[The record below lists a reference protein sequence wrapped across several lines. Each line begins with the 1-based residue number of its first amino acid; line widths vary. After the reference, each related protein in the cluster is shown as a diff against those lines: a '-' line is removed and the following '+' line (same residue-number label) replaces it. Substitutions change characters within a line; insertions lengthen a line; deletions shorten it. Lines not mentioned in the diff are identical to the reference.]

1 MDIAALNLSVRFD
14 QVEGA
19 TAALKEQTR
28 AASASERAAQKW
40 GLATKEAGRSSDDFS
55 KRVQRTIRDLE
66 FERQQLTRNAAE
78 QARYTALRRAG
89 VTATSAEGQAISAS
103 VAALHAQRAAR
114 DAENKSLERR
124 QMILARV
131 NGAAFAL
138 GAAIGGA
145 LAVRQFLTETIAMEK
160 AQAQLAATLRSTG
173 AVAGQTVES
182 LNAHAA
188 ALQKITTFGDDAVTA
203 AQGLLLTFTNIRGDV
218 FPQATE
224 AVLNVA
230 TAMNT
235 DLKSASIQVG
245 KALNDP
251 IAGVT
256 ALARAGIQFTDAQKE
271 TIKSLVE
278 SGRLVEAQRLVLKE
292 LETQFGGSARA
303 ARETLGGALTS
314 LGNAWGDLF
323 EIGKTGSDF
332 LRLAIEDLT
341 AAISDPRF
349 DTFVETIGTLLF
361 GAFGLAARGVTVM
374 ISGIGQL
381 VDGFIW
387 LDDKVYKTANLIIG
401 SFVAAYEDV
410 KTVWANLPDIMSA
423 AFVGAVN
430 VAVQAINAMVSK
442 AAEGI
447 NELIDLANKVNP
459 LKAIPRVGTGSVIP
473 EMANPA
479 AARLS
484 GVVAGRNAAVNAAMS
499 RDYLGRSDQALMD
512 AASTF
517 YGGEAG
523 RGKAPPAGAPE
534 SAGAKG
540 GGDPYAK
547 AIESAREYIAS
558 KNAETA
564 AIGLSSEAAARLK
577 HEQDLLNKVMGDGRT
592 VSEAQRLALQG
603 LAQDMAAADG
613 ALATGKFMEDAKVR
627 AEEFIAQQQV
637 ERDSLF
643 MTAEAAA
650 KLRYEME
657 MINLAKRQGTELTPQ
672 QTQDL
677 SVYAGQM
684 AAAEAQTKSLDRAL
698 AFTKDTA
705 KGFFMDL
712 RQGLQEG
719 QSIWDAF
726 ANAGLNALNKIADK
740 LFEMAIDSMIT
751 SLFSGLSGMGGM
763 GGMGGGGMG
772 GGIGGLIG
780 SAIMSLFADGAA
792 FRGGSVLPYA
802 RGAIFQAGAEM
813 RFATGGAIV
822 NRPTTFP
829 MAGGRRGLMGE
840 AGPEAIVPLHRGSDG
855 GLGVRMAGGRD
866 AAPQPV
872 IVNVYA
878 NEGFVRAEAEGAA
891 VRVVNNAAPSIEARA
906 VKRANALAP
915 AAVERAQAQGG
926 GEWRF

>member
-1 MDIAALNLSVRFD
+1 MDVASLNLAVSSDSVK
-14 QVEGA
+14 QANVELRA
-19 TAALKEQTR
+19 MAP
-28 AASASERAAQKW
+28 AASAAERAAQKW
-40 GLATKEAGRSSDDFS
+40 GMTTSAAARSTEDFS

-89 VTATSAEGQAISAS
+89 VTAASAEGRAISAS

-131 NGAAFAL
+131 NGAALAL

-173 AVAGQTVES
+173 AIAGQSVES

-188 ALQKITTFGDDAVTA
+188 ALQKVTAFGDDAVTA

-349 DTFVETIGTLLF
+349 DTFVETVGTLLF

-387 LDDKVYKTANLIIG
+387 LDDKVYKTANLIVG

-410 KTVWANLPDIMSA
+410 KTVWANFPDIMAA

-430 VAVQAINAMVSK
+430 AAVRGINALITAS
-442 AAEGI
+442 AEGI
-447 NELIDLANKVNP
+447 NEIVDLANKVNP
-459 LKAIPRVGTGSVIP
+459 FKQIPKVGTGAVIP
-473 EMANPA
+473 EMDNPA
-479 AARLS
+479 AGRL
-484 GVVAGRNAAVNAAMS
+484 GNAVAGRNAAVNAAMS

-523 RGKAPPAGAPE
+523 RGKAPPFAAPE
-534 SAGAKG
+534 STGAKG
-540 GGDPYAK
+540 GSSNPYAK
-547 AIESAREYIAS
+547 AIESAREYVLS
-558 KNAETA
+558 KRA
-564 AIGLSSEAAARLK
+564 EAAAVGLSVEAASRLK
-577 HEQDLLNKVMGDGRT
+577 HEQDLLNKVTADGRMIT
-592 VSEAQRLALQG
+592 EAQRAALQG
-603 LAQDMAAADG
+603 LAQDMAASDA
-613 ALATGKFMEDAKVR
+613 ALATGKFMHDAKVR
-627 AEEFIAQQQV
+627 SEEFLASQQV
-637 ERDSLF
+637 ERDSIFLS
-643 MTAEAAA
+643 TEAAA
-650 KLRYEME
+650 KLRYENE
-657 MINLAKRQGTELTPQ
+657 MLNLAKQQGAALTAE
-672 QTQDL
+672 QTRAISD
-677 SVYAGQM
+677 YAGQM
-684 AAAEAQTKSLDRAL
+684 ASAEAQTRGLRE
-698 AFTKDTA
+698 AFDFAKDTA
-705 KGFFMDL
+705 TGFFKDL

-726 ANAGLNALNKIADK
+726 ANAGINALNKIADK
-740 LFEMAIDSMIT
+740 LFEMAIDAVIT
-751 SLFSGLSGMGGM
+751 QMRGGLLG
-763 GGMGGGGMG
+763 GGMGGGGG
-772 GGIGGLIG
+772 FLGSLIGGL
-780 SAIMSLFADGAA
+780 FANGAA
-792 FRGGSVLPYA
+792 FQNGSVIPFA
-802 RGAIFQAGAEM
+802 RGAAFLHGSALYSAEQ
-813 RFATGGAIV
+813 RFAAGGAIV

-829 MAGGRRGLMGE
+829 MAGDRRGLMGE
-840 AGPEAIVPLHRGSDG
+840 AGPEAIMPLHRGSDG
-855 GLGVRMAGGRD
+855 GLGVRMTGRRGGGGEAGQ
-866 AAPQPV
+866 QPV
-872 IVNVYA
+872 VVHVYA

-891 VRVVNNAAPSIEARA
+891 VRVVNNATPGIVKESVKKSGEQVPGVMARHE
-906 VKRANALAP
+906 N
-915 AAVERAQAQGG
+915 ERG
-926 GEWRF
+926 GEWR

>member
-1 MDIAALNLSVRFD
+1 MDIAALNMTVKFD
-14 QVEGA
+14 QVEGS
-19 TAALKEQTR
+19 TAALKEHTR

-89 VTATSAEGQAISAS
+89 VTAASAEGRAITAS
-103 VAALHAQRAAR
+103 LAALQAQRVAR

-124 QMILARV
+124 QMILTRV
-131 NGAAFAL
+131 GSGAAFAL
-138 GAAIGGA
+138 GSAIGGA
-145 LAVRQFLTETIAMEK
+145 LAVRQFVTETIAMEK

-173 AVAGQTVES
+173 GVAGQSVES

-188 ALQKITTFGDDAVTA
+188 ALQKITTYGDDAVTA

-271 TIKSLVE
+271 TIRSLVE

-323 EIGKTGSDF
+323 ELGKTGSDF

-349 DTFVETIGTLLF
+349 DTFVETVGTLLF
-361 GAFGLAARGVTVM
+361 GAFGLAARGITAM
-374 ISGIGQL
+374 IGGISQL

-401 SFVAAYEDV
+401 SFVAAYEDI
-410 KTVWANLPDIMSA
+410 KTVWANFGDIIGA
-423 AFVGAVN
+423 AVIGGVN
-430 VAVQAINAMVSK
+430 AAIR
-442 AAEGI
+442 GI
-447 NELIDLANKVNP
+447 NTLVQGAAAGIDKVIDLANKIPGVDIGKIGQVN
-459 LKAIPRVGTGSVIP
+459 AIG
-473 EMANPA
+473 EMDNPA

-484 GVVAGRNAAVNAAMS
+484 GVVGDRNAAVKAAMS

-517 YGGEAG
+517 FGGDAG
-523 RGKAPPAGAPE
+523 AGKAPPPPPPE
-534 SAGAKG
+534 STGAKG
-540 GGDPYAK
+540 GSDPYAK
-547 AIESAREYIAS
+547 AIESAREYVLS
-558 KNAETA
+558 KKAETEA
-564 AIGLSSEAAARLK
+564 VGQTVLAAAQLK
-577 HEQDLLNKVMGDGRT
+577 HQQDLLNKATGEGETLSD
-592 VSEAQRLALQG
+592 AQKAALQG
-603 LAQDMAAADG
+603 LAAQMAEADS
-613 ALATGKFMEDAKVR
+613 ALAKAKFTDDARTKS
-627 AEEFIAQQQV
+627 EEFLAQQQL

-643 MTAEAAA
+643 MSAQAADA
-650 KLRYEME
+650 LRFSTEML
-657 MINLAKRQGTELTPQ
+657 NAAKRQGIELSPAEVEAIKASA
-672 QTQDL
+672 D
-677 SVYAGQM
+677 AM
-684 AAAEAQTKSLDRAL
+684 AASKARIEELKEITGLGREV
-698 AFTKDTA
+698 F
-705 KGFFMDL
+705 KGFFSDM
-712 RQGLQEG
+712 REGLMNG
-719 QSIWDAF
+719 QTIWQSFGDA
-726 ANAGLNALNKIADK
+726 AVNALNRIAEK
-740 LFEMAIDSMIT
+740 LIEMAATQLFEAA
-751 SLFSGLSGMGGM
+751 FPGGS
-763 GGMGGGGMG
+763 GGGGGIFESIIGAIGGAFG
-772 GGIGGLIG
+772 GGGGVG
-780 SAIMSLFADGAA
+780 SGFTFANGAA
-792 FRGGSVLPYA
+792 FR
-802 RGAIFQAGAEM
+802 AGNVIP
-813 RFATGGAIV
+813 FAKGDV
-822 NRPTTFP
+822 FNSPT
-829 MAGGRRGLMGE
+829 MLSLSGGRRGVMGE

-855 GLGVRMAGGRD
+855 GLGVKMIGGRAGGQSN
-866 AAPQPV
+866 AQQV
-872 IVNVYA
+872 IVTVA
-878 NEGFVRAEAEGAA
+878 GDTDL
-891 VRVVNNAAPSIEARA
+891 VRVTARDEFGRSIAVVGPQIEASA
-906 VKRANALAP
+906 VKKAGEQAP
-915 AAVERAQAQGG
+915 AAIARHERQRG
-926 GEWRF
+926 GEWRG